1 MEEQGASRR
10 EEAGGSPPH
19 THPSRAGLPYASLAK
34 EGKDLVEPGGRNN
47 VGQVPAELREKPG
60 PVSLSELSQ
69 VQKSNLLVTLPAPR
83 GNFLNSS
90 DLSYLRCPESCGER
104 MKGFLLN
111 SQLPTSQGGQW
122 VKAGLTTLVVGGGQ
136 YLALSAFMET

>member
-10 EEAGGSPPH
+10 EEAGESPPH
-19 THPSRAGLPYASLAK
+19 THTSRTGLPNASLSK

-47 VGQVPAELREKPG
+47 VGQVSAELREKPG

-104 MKGFLLN
+104 MKGF
-111 SQLPTSQGGQW
+111 
-122 VKAGLTTLVVGGGQ
+122 
-136 YLALSAFMET
+136 Y